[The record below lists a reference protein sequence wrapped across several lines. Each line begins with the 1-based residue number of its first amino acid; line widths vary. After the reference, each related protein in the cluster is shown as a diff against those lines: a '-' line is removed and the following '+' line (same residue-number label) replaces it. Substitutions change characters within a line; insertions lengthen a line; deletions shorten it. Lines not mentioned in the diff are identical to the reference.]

1 MIEGHGDDLHRYQ
14 GKVKY
19 NFSSNIYAGVNHEGL
34 MKHISSLG
42 NLIKSYP
49 EPEPVSLERLI
60 ASEHGVRPEEVL
72 VTNGATE
79 AIYLI
84 ARVLGEK
91 RAGIV
96 SPTFREYQDACRIN
110 GLQVVFISEVTDSA
124 DVESVW
130 VCNPNNPTG
139 KVIDKN
145 LLLREACLHPE
156 KLFVIDQAYALY
168 TSLPV
173 VSPSEGVGAG
183 NIILLSSLTKQF
195 AVPGLRIGYAV
206 GSEKLL
212 ERIRGVRMPWSV
224 GGISISGAEYLIEHK
239 DSYAIDSE
247 GLHREALRLAEAF
260 GEIGIDVCETDCNF
274 ILCRLPEG
282 RRADELKECL
292 VERVG
297 ILIRDAS
304 NFEGLDSRCFR
315 VAAQGREENDLLI
328 KALKKWIL

>member
-60 ASEHGVRPEEVL
+60 ATEHGVRPEEVL

-84 ARVLGEK
+84 ARVLGGK

-156 KLFVIDQAYALY
+156 
-168 TSLPV
+168 
-173 VSPSEGVGAG
+173 
-183 NIILLSSLTKQF
+183 
-195 AVPGLRIGYAV
+195 
-206 GSEKLL
+206 
-212 ERIRGVRMPWSV
+212 
-224 GGISISGAEYLIEHK
+224 
-239 DSYAIDSE
+239 
-247 GLHREALRLAEAF
+247 
-260 GEIGIDVCETDCNF
+260 NF
-274 ILCRLPEG
+274 L
-282 RRADELKECL
+282 
-292 VERVG
+292 
-297 ILIRDAS
+297 
-304 NFEGLDSRCFR
+304 
-315 VAAQGREENDLLI
+315 
-328 KALKKWIL
+328 